1 MCPGKFCDKLKKK
14 IARRCGK
21 KSKGSRHIR
30 CAYFRTKYMYRKFR
44 KASRR
49 KKATKKPKSKGKK
62 TAKKPKSKGKKTAK
76 TSTSKGMKK
85 VERTYTK
92 LKKDYSRK

>member
-62 TAKKPKSKGKKTAK
+62 TAKK
-76 TSTSKGMKK
+76 STSKGMKK
-85 VERTYTK
+85 VYAK

>member
-62 TAKKPKSKGKKTAK
+62 TAKK
-76 TSTSKGMKK
+76 STSKGMKK